1 MSIVL
6 TRMQNFRAASNLD
19 AWEVRAS
26 QYGGLNVFA
35 RQTEGIQS
43 IITPELQARAQ
54 EAMGNTL
61 ETPVLDFENVTI
73 GSTRPV
79 TISDAEST
87 SAMQSITFATYQF
100 GFTMIPSQYTNN
112 EIAYQRDF
120 NHKLE
125 LRLNKLLATL
135 DTATITALNAAKTQV
150 VGNLL
155 GKYTFGVT
163 DTVNALNSQRLRI
176 MADINPLMASNDF
189 YQPRHIIGEAGLL
202 SEFLELQEQ
211 GLYNDQ
217 NRAIQWADKELHFT
231 NRITNAAN
239 KVATGFVVNEGSVGI
254 VSRVDRDSLL
264 RHTTSSGYDWNVVSV
279 PGLPFPV
286 GMMYYETAA
295 DKSALHAGT
304 ADMTATKVEA
314 YSWSVDVAM
323 VTAYNS
329 AVATLAAPILKF
341 DIDSDDT
348 L

>member
-1 MSIVL
+1 MSLVL

-19 AWEVRAS
+19 KWEVRAS

-35 RQTEGIQS
+35 KQTDGIMS
-43 IITPELQARAQ
+43 IITEELKARASA
-54 EAMGNTL
+54 AMGSTL
-61 ETPVLDFENVTI
+61 ETPVLDWEDPTI

-100 GFTMIPSQYTNN
+100 GFTMVPSQYTNN
-112 EIAYQRDF
+112 EVAYQRDF

-135 DTATITALNAAKTQV
+135 DTAALTALNAAKTQV

-176 MADINPLMASNDF
+176 MADVNPLMGSNDF
-189 YQPRHIIGEAGLL
+189 YQPTHIVGEAGLM
-202 SEFLELQEQ
+202 STFLEIQES
-211 GLYNDQ
+211 GLYNSQ

-231 NRITNAAN
+231 NRLTNAAT
-239 KVATGFVVNEGSVGI
+239 KVATGYVVNEGSCGI
-254 VSRVDRDSLL
+254 VSRVDRDAQA
-264 RHTTSSGYDWNVVSV
+264 RHTTTSGYSWNEVAV
-279 PGLPFPV
+279 PGLPFTM
-286 GMMYYETAA
+286 GLMYYENAA
-295 DKSALHAGT
+295 DKNALSAGT
-304 ADMTATKVEA
+304 ADLTATKVEA

-329 AVATLAAPILKF
+329 AIATRAAPIMKF
-341 DIDSDDT
+341 DIDVDET